1 MADTLAA
8 IGYEVPPVSLD
19 YTARDYAAVLAEL
32 VRRGQQ
38 VMPEWVARGEGD
50 FILMLAEIL
59 AASTDLNNLYVD
71 RVVAESVLATAT
83 TRGAI
88 LALAEQVGYITH
100 GTIASTATV
109 TLRSAVGGPAVLVPK
124 GTVLISD
131 FIEEID
137 QPVPFETIADVTVP
151 ANNAT
156 ATVSVIQGMTLDR
169 YQAGEGAGRAGHTI
183 KIPKTNVIEGSVRV
197 WVEAPH
203 ADIEW
208 VRATRLVDA
217 GPEDRVFLIRLN
229 SDDTSTVIFGSGTN
243 GYIPELGA
251 KIYLSYRIGMG
262 KAGNIPAGKIT
273 GITSQNVS
281 GVRVDFDASGVPIST
296 AAIGGSD
303 AESDDEIRRNAPKA
317 FAAQGRAVT
326 AEDFSRL
333 SLEVPG
339 VSAAKAVSL
348 RAGNVSVFVAGPD
361 RTAPNSTLLDSV
373 LVRLRAASS
382 IGTSIAVAGPTYV
395 SVNFGTVAN
404 PLRIF
409 IAPGWRDTLVKASV
423 QTALANLFKSAD
435 VSFGTRVTL
444 NQVYIA
450 LGSLPGVINVNIPM
464 MARSDAPQTGADDA
478 VMADYEMPVL
488 GAVELATTGG
498 VITPV

>member
-1 MADTLAA
+1 VADTLAE
-8 IGYEVPPVSLD
+8 IGYEVPAVSLD

-50 FILMLAEIL
+50 FIMMLAEIM
-59 AASTDLNNLYVD
+59 AASTDFNNLYID
-71 RVVAESVLATAT
+71 RAVAESVLATAT

-131 FIEEID
+131 YVEELDSPI
-137 QPVPFETIADVTVP
+137 PFETVADVTIP
-151 ANNAT
+151 ANGT
-156 ATVSVIQGMTLDR
+156 TGTVSVVQGRTVPP
-169 YQAGEGAGRAGHTI
+169 YQAGEGTSRAGYTI
-183 KIPKTNVIEGSVRV
+183 KIPHTGVIEGSVRV
-197 WVEAPH
+197 WVQAPH

-208 VRATRLVDA
+208 VRVNRLVDA
-217 GPEDRVFLIRLN
+217 GPEDRIFLTRLN
-229 SDDTSTVIFGSGTN
+229 SDNTTTVVFGSGTN

-251 KIYLSYRIGMG
+251 VIQLSYRIGVG

-273 GITSQNVS
+273 GITSSDIS
-281 GVRVDFDASGVPIST
+281 GVRVDFDASGVPIAT

-303 AESDDEIRRNAPKA
+303 AESNDEIRRNAPKA

-326 AEDFSRL
+326 AEDYARL

-339 VSAAKAVSL
+339 VSASKAVSL
-348 RAGNVSVFVAGPD
+348 RAGNVSVFLAGPD
-361 RTAPNSTLLDSV
+361 RTTPNATLLDSV
-373 LVRLRAASS
+373 YARLKAAAS
-382 IGTSIAVAGPTYV
+382 IGTSIAVAGPTFV

-423 QTALANLFKSAD
+423 QTALQNLFKSAD
-435 VSFGTRVTL
+435 VSFGSRVTL

-450 LGSLPGVINVNIPM
+450 LGSLPGVINVNIPV
-464 MARSDAPQTGADDA
+464 MARADAPQTGADDA